1 MLDFNLKL
9 RFMPK
14 VLRIKSQQFKLCVL
28 EEKVMLHLLYIIAF
42 TILAFLAIANMIRNL
57 ISLSTHSQRRYPP
70 GMSPYVASRYGYN
83 PPHPE
88 LLDATGKVIDEPLLV
103 MRSMTVEDAREK
115 LESLY
120 KNPPEGT
127 ST

>member
-1 MLDFNLKL
+1 
-9 RFMPK
+9 
-14 VLRIKSQQFKLCVL
+14 
-28 EEKVMLHLLYIIAF
+28 MLHLLYIIAF

-57 ISLSTHSQRRYPP
+57 INLSVHSQRRYPP
-70 GMSPYVASRYGYN
+70 GTSPYGGSRYGYGT
-83 PPHPE
+83 PHPE
-88 LLDATGKVIDEPLLV
+88 LLDETGKVINEPLLV

-127 ST
+127 AK